1 MLSGAR
7 CLTRAVQA
15 AIVAANR
22 DEDMDESRVARS
34 VSVNDGRMTIEGLP
48 TRYVQDAARR
58 FRLSASGLHFVGGFE
73 SRDGRLEDSRRFLAE
88 AVVVDGGLRRAGFE
102 GEAGT
107 IGLTLRPLSQAG
119 EQPRLLLML
128 GYRDEG
134 GEALPFAEAFL
145 APAVFEALKA
155 DLLSGLVQ
163 ELSLSATTSL
173 WIREDDRAR
182 AIGEPLDWY
191 LGLDADG
198 RSSQPARGFIETIEW
213 RPRPLSA
220 AVEIAPVPDPV
231 PAPAHEV
238 EEDWPETAAEQL
250 GKINWSFRL
259 LLLMLAFL
267 LIIVAM
273 K

>member
-1 MLSGAR
+1 
-7 CLTRAVQA
+7 
-15 AIVAANR
+15 
-22 DEDMDESRVARS
+22 MDESRMARS
-34 VSVNDGRMTIEGLP
+34 VSVSDGRMTIEGLS

-58 FRLSASGLHFVGGFE
+58 FRLSASGLSFVGGFE
-73 SRDGRLEDSRRFLAE
+73 SRDGRLEESRRFLAE
-88 AVVVDGGLRRAGFE
+88 AAVVDGGLRRAGFE

-128 GYRDEG
+128 GYRDEDG
-134 GEALPFAEAFL
+134 ASQPFAEGFL

-155 DLLSGLVQ
+155 DLLSGLAQ

-173 WIREDDRAR
+173 WIREEDRGR
-182 AIGEPLDWY
+182 AHGEPLDWY
-191 LGLDADG
+191 LGLAADG
-198 RSSQPARGFIETIEW
+198 RATQPARGFIETIEW
-213 RPRPLSA
+213 RPRALPV
-220 AVEIAPVPDPV
+220 AVDTVPALDPSPAPV
-231 PAPAHEV
+231 HEA
-238 EEDWPETAAEQL
+238 EDDWEETAAEQL

>member
-1 MLSGAR
+1 
-7 CLTRAVQA
+7 
-15 AIVAANR
+15 
-22 DEDMDESRVARS
+22 MDESGVARS
-34 VSVNDGRMTIEGLP
+34 VSVSDGRMAIEGLS

-58 FRLSASGLHFVGGFE
+58 FRLSASGLRFVGGFE
-73 SRDGRLEDSRRFLAE
+73 SRDGRLEESRRFLAE
-88 AVVVDGGLRRAGFE
+88 ATVTDGALRRAGFE

-128 GYRDEG
+128 GYRDEDG
-134 GEALPFAEAFL
+134 ASRPFAEAFL

-155 DLLSGLVQ
+155 DMLAGLAQ
-163 ELSLSATTSL
+163 ELSISATTSL
-173 WIREDDRAR
+173 WIREEDRGR
-182 AIGEPLDWY
+182 GEGLDWY

-198 RSSQPARGFIETIEW
+198 RSTQPARGFIETIEW
-213 RPRPLSA
+213 RPSPLPVA
-220 AVEIAPVPDPV
+220 AETA
-231 PAPAHEV
+231 PAPAPAPAVAHEA
-238 EEDWPETAAEQL
+238 EEDWHEGSADEL
-250 GKINWSFRL
+250 RRINWSFRL

>member
-1 MLSGAR
+1 
-7 CLTRAVQA
+7 
-15 AIVAANR
+15 
-22 DEDMDESRVARS
+22 MDESRVARS
-34 VSVNDGRMTIEGLP
+34 VSVSDGRMAIEGLS

-58 FRLSASGLHFVGGFE
+58 FRLSATGLRFVGGFE
-73 SRDGRLEDSRRFLAE
+73 SRDGRLEESRRFLAE
-88 AVVVDGGLRRAGFE
+88 AMVVDGGLRRAGFE

-134 GEALPFAEAFL
+134 DGPLPFAEAFL

-155 DLLSGLVQ
+155 DLLSGLAHDI
-163 ELSLSATTSL
+163 SLSATTSL
-173 WIREDDRAR
+173 WIREEDRGR
-182 AIGEPLDWY
+182 PNGEPLDWY

-198 RSSQPARGFIETIEW
+198 RTSQPARGFIESIDW
-213 RPRPLSA
+213 RPRPVPV
-220 AVEIAPVPDPV
+220 AVETA
-231 PAPAHEV
+231 PAPDSVPSPVHQT
-238 EEDWPETAAEQL
+238 EEDWEESAADEL
-250 GKINWSFRL
+250 RRINWSFRL

>member
-1 MLSGAR
+1 
-7 CLTRAVQA
+7 
-15 AIVAANR
+15 
-22 DEDMDESRVARS
+22 MDESRMARS
-34 VSVNDGRMTIEGLP
+34 VSVTDGRMAIEGLS

-58 FRLSASGLHFVGGFE
+58 FRLSASGLRFVGGFE
-73 SRDGRLEDSRRFLAE
+73 SREGRLEQSRRFLAE
-88 AVVVDGGLRRAGFE
+88 AAVVDGALRRAGFE
-102 GEAGT
+102 GEAGM

-128 GYRDEG
+128 GYRDEDG
-134 GEALPFAEAFL
+134 VSRPFAEAFL

-155 DLLSGLVQ
+155 DTLSGLAQ

-173 WIREDDRAR
+173 WIREEDHSRAD
-182 AIGEPLDWY
+182 GEPLGWY

-198 RSSQPARGFIETIEW
+198 RSTQPARGFIETIEW
-213 RPRPLSA
+213 QPRPHAL
-220 AVEIAPVPDPV
+220 AVE
-231 PAPAHEV
+231 PAPAADPVAHPV
-238 EEDWPETAAEQL
+238 HDAEEDWQESAAEQL
-250 GKINWSFRL
+250 GRINWSFRL

>member
-1 MLSGAR
+1 
-7 CLTRAVQA
+7 
-15 AIVAANR
+15 
-22 DEDMDESRVARS
+22 MDESRAAHS
-34 VSVNDGRMTIEGLP
+34 VSVTDGRMAIEGLS

-58 FRLSASGLHFVGGFE
+58 FRLSALGLRFVGGFE

-88 AVVVDGGLRRAGFE
+88 ATVVDGALRRAGFE
-102 GEAGT
+102 GSAGT
-107 IGLTLRPLSQAG
+107 IGLSLRSLSQAG
-119 EQPRLLLML
+119 DQPRLLLML
-128 GYRDEG
+128 GYRDED

-155 DLLSGLVQ
+155 DMLSGLAQ

-173 WIREDDRAR
+173 WIREEDRGR
-182 AIGEPLDWY
+182 ADGEPLDWY
-191 LGLDADG
+191 LGLDVDG

-213 RPRPLSA
+213 RPHPPPA
-220 AVEIAPVPDPV
+220 AVEAAAAPDPV
-231 PAPAHEV
+231 SPPVGEV
-238 EEDWPETAAEQL
+238 EEDWPESAAEQL

>member
-1 MLSGAR
+1 
-7 CLTRAVQA
+7 
-15 AIVAANR
+15 
-22 DEDMDESRVARS
+22 MDESGVGRS
-34 VSVNDGRMTIEGLP
+34 VSVSDGRMAIEGLSA
-48 TRYVQDAARR
+48 RYVQDAARR
-58 FRLSASGLHFVGGFE
+58 FRLSATGLRFVGGFE

-88 AVVVDGGLRRAGFE
+88 ASVVEGALRRAGFE
-102 GEAGT
+102 GEAGM
-107 IGLTLRPLSQAG
+107 IALTLRPLSQAG
-119 EQPRLLLML
+119 DQPRLLLML
-128 GYRDEG
+128 GYRDEDG
-134 GEALPFAEAFL
+134 ASQPFAEAFL

-155 DLLSGLVQ
+155 DTLAGLAQ

-173 WIREDDRAR
+173 WIREEDRGRKAED
-182 AIGEPLDWY
+182 GLDWY

-198 RSSQPARGFIETIEW
+198 RSTQPARGFIETIEW
-213 RPRPLSA
+213 RPRPLPV
-220 AVEIAPVPDPV
+220 AVEAAPL
-231 PAPAHEV
+231 PAPAPETVHES

>member
-1 MLSGAR
+1 
-7 CLTRAVQA
+7 
-15 AIVAANR
+15 
-22 DEDMDESRVARS
+22 MDESRMARTVS
-34 VSVNDGRMTIEGLP
+34 VSDGRMAIEGLS

-58 FRLSASGLHFVGGFE
+58 FRLSASGLRFVGGFE
-73 SRDGRLEDSRRFLAE
+73 SREGRLEESRRFLAE
-88 AVVVDGGLRRAGFE
+88 ATVAGGGLRRAGFE

-128 GYRDEG
+128 GYRDEDG
-134 GEALPFAEAFL
+134 ASQPFAEGFL

-155 DLLSGLVQ
+155 DLLSGLAQ
-163 ELSLSATTSL
+163 EISLSATTSL
-173 WIREDDRAR
+173 WIREEDRGR
-182 AIGEPLDWY
+182 AHGEPHDWY

-198 RSSQPARGFIETIEW
+198 RSSQAARGFIESIEW
-213 RPRPLSA
+213 RPRALPVAIEA
-220 AVEIAPVPDPV
+220 APAPD
-231 PAPAHEV
+231 PAPAPVHEA
-238 EEDWPETAAEQL
+238 EDDWPETAAEQL
-250 GKINWSFRL
+250 GKISWSFRL

>member
-1 MLSGAR
+1 
-7 CLTRAVQA
+7 
-15 AIVAANR
+15 
-22 DEDMDESRVARS
+22 MDESRMARTVS
-34 VSVNDGRMTIEGLP
+34 VSDGRMAIEGLS

-58 FRLSASGLHFVGGFE
+58 FRLSASGLRFVGGFE
-73 SRDGRLEDSRRFLAE
+73 SREGRLEESRRFLAE
-88 AVVVDGGLRRAGFE
+88 ATVSGGGLRRAGFE

-145 APAVFEALKA
+145 APAVFEVLKT
-155 DLLSGLVQ
+155 DLLSGLAQ

-173 WIREDDRAR
+173 WIREEDRGR
-182 AIGEPLDWY
+182 AIGESLDWY
-191 LGLDADG
+191 HGLDADG
-198 RSSQPARGFIETIEW
+198 RSTQPARGFIETIEW
-213 RPRPLSA
+213 RPRPLPA
-220 AVEIAPVPDPV
+220 AVEATPAPDPV
-231 PAPAHEV
+231 PHPAHEV
-238 EEDWPETAAEQL
+238 EEDWQESAADEL
-250 GKINWSFRL
+250 RRINWSFRL
-259 LLLMLAFL
+259 LLLMLAFM

>member
-1 MLSGAR
+1 
-7 CLTRAVQA
+7 
-15 AIVAANR
+15 
-22 DEDMDESRVARS
+22 MDESRVARS
-34 VSVNDGRMTIEGLP
+34 VSVDDGRMSIEGLA

-58 FRLSASGLHFVGGFE
+58 FRLSASGLRFVGGFE
-73 SRDGRLEDSRRFLAE
+73 SRDGRLDEGKRFLAE
-88 AVVVDGGLRRAGFE
+88 ATVIDGGLRRAGFE

-107 IGLTLRPLSQAG
+107 IGLTLRPLTQAG
-119 EQPRLLLML
+119 DQPRLLLML
-128 GYRDEG
+128 GYR
-134 GEALPFAEAFL
+134 GEDGTSQPFAEAFL

-155 DLLSGLVQ
+155 DMLSGLAQ
-163 ELSLSATTSL
+163 DISLSATTSL
-173 WIREDDRAR
+173 WIREEDRGR
-182 AIGEPLDWY
+182 RDGEPADWY

-213 RPRPLSA
+213 RPHPLP
-220 AVEIAPVPDPV
+220 AVVEAV
-231 PAPAHEV
+231 PAPAPAPASPHEA

-250 GKINWSFRL
+250 GRINWSFRL

>member
-1 MLSGAR
+1 
-7 CLTRAVQA
+7 
-15 AIVAANR
+15 
-22 DEDMDESRVARS
+22 MDESRVARS
-34 VSVNDGRMTIEGLP
+34 VSVSDGRMAIEGSS

-58 FRLSASGLHFVGGFE
+58 FRLSASRLHFVGGFE
-73 SRDGRLEDSRRFLAE
+73 SRDGRLEESRRFLAE
-88 AVVVDGGLRRAGFE
+88 ATVVDGALRRAGFE

-128 GYRDEG
+128 GYRDEN

-155 DLLSGLVQ
+155 DLLSGLAQ

-173 WIREDDRAR
+173 WIREEDRGR
-182 AIGEPLDWY
+182 PNGGPLDWY

-198 RSSQPARGFIETIEW
+198 RTPQPARGFIETIQW
-213 RPRPLSA
+213 RPHPLPV
-220 AVEIAPVPDPV
+220 AVEAA
-231 PAPAHEV
+231 PAPEAIHET
-238 EEDWPETAAEQL
+238 EEDWPETTAEQL
-250 GKINWSFRL
+250 GKLNWSYRL
-259 LLLMLAFL
+259 LLLMLAFM

>member
-1 MLSGAR
+1 
-7 CLTRAVQA
+7 
-15 AIVAANR
+15 
-22 DEDMDESRVARS
+22 MDESRMARS
-34 VSVNDGRMTIEGLP
+34 VSVKDGRMAIEGLS

-58 FRLSASGLHFVGGFE
+58 FRLSASGLRFVRGFD
-73 SRDGRLEDSRRFLAE
+73 SREGRLEESRRFLAE
-88 AVVVDGGLRRAGFE
+88 ATVADGTLRRAGFE
-102 GEAGT
+102 GEAGM

-128 GYRDEG
+128 GYRDEDG
-134 GEALPFAEAFL
+134 VSLPFAEAFL

-155 DLLSGLVQ
+155 DVLSGLAQ

-173 WIREDDRAR
+173 WIREEDRSR
-182 AIGEPLDWY
+182 ADGSPLDWY

-198 RSSQPARGFIETIEW
+198 GSIQPARGFIEAIEW
-213 RPRPLSA
+213 RPSPLPL
-220 AVEIAPVPDPV
+220 AVETAPEPDPASYSV
-231 PAPAHEV
+231 HET
-238 EEDWPETAAEQL
+238 EDDWPETAAEQL
-250 GKINWSFRL
+250 GKINGSFRL

>member
-1 MLSGAR
+1 
-7 CLTRAVQA
+7 
-15 AIVAANR
+15 
-22 DEDMDESRVARS
+22 MDESRVARS
-34 VSVNDGRMTIEGLP
+34 VSVSDGRMAIEGSS

-58 FRLSASGLHFVGGFE
+58 FRLSASGLRFVGGFE
-73 SRDGRLEDSRRFLAE
+73 RRDGRLEESRRFLAE

-102 GEAGT
+102 GEAGP

-128 GYRDEG
+128 GYRDG
-134 GEALPFAEAFL
+134 DDGPLPFAEAFL

-155 DLLSGLVQ
+155 DLLSGLAQ

-173 WIREDDRAR
+173 WIREEDRGR
-182 AIGEPLDWY
+182 PNGGPLDWY

-198 RSSQPARGFIETIEW
+198 RSPQPARGFIETIEW
-213 RPRPLSA
+213 RPRPLPV
-220 AVEIAPVPDPV
+220 AVEAA
-231 PAPAHEV
+231 PAPEAIHEP
-238 EEDWPETAAEQL
+238 EEDWPETTAEQL
-250 GKINWSFRL
+250 GKLNWSFRL
-259 LLLMLAFL
+259 LLLMLAFM